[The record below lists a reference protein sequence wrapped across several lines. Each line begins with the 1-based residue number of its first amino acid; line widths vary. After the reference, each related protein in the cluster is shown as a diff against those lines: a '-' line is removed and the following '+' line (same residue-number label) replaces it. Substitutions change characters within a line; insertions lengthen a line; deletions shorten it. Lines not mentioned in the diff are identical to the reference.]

1 MAIQE
6 INQRQHLIIR
16 RLKRNPCTFEEL
28 QDYLKQESEI
38 RGDDLTMSIRTFK
51 RDRENIFITYG
62 IDIEYDSSIKAYKI
76 NKDFPLEVEERIM
89 EAYDLIDTFKL
100 NQDIKNFVHFDQR
113 KAHGTDNM
121 YGILHAIKNKLVI
134 HFEYHK
140 YADINATFR
149 KAHPYLLKEFK
160 SRWYLLAKDLKDNRI
175 KTFALDRI
183 ISIELKKEKFNIPA
197 DFDAHAFFKHSFG
210 IERNEDDVLNEVVLS
225 FSAFQGKYLKSMPLH
240 HSQEV
245 LIDNEQEFRI
255 KLNIYLTHDFLLE
268 LLSFGANV
276 RVISPN
282 ILIEQLKEHYTKA
295 LNQYK

>member
-28 QDYLKQESEI
+28 QDFLKQESEI

-51 RDRENIFITYG
+51 RDRENIFVIYG
-62 IDIEYDSSIKAYKI
+62 IDIEYDPSIRAYKI
-76 NKDFPLEVEERIM
+76 NLDFPLELEERIM

-100 NQDIKNFVHFDQR
+100 NQEISDFIHFEQR
-113 KAHGTDNM
+113 KAQGTDNM
-121 YGILHAIKNKLVI
+121 SGILHATKNTLVI

-140 YADINATFR
+140 YADITATSR

-160 SRWYLLAKDLKDNRI
+160 SRWYLLAKDLKDNRM

-183 ISIELKKEKFNIPA
+183 KSIDITQEKFVKPD
-197 DFDAHAFFKHSFG
+197 DFNPKDFFKHSFG
-210 IERNEDDVLNEVVLS
+210 IERNENDVLNEVVLS
-225 FSAFQGKYLKSMPLH
+225 FTAFQGKYLKSMPLH
-240 HSQEV
+240 DSQKE
-245 LIDNEQEFRI
+245 IMNNEQEYRI

-276 RVISPN
+276 KVISPN

-295 LNQYK
+295 FNQYK